1 MSTQIPDP
9 APSLTLER
17 VRADIARILNTDEGE
32 IADTDNLIDHGL
44 DSIRLMSLTQQWQ
57 AAGAPVTFDQLAAWP
72 EIAYWFSL
80 LHGGTPTH

>member
-1 MSTQIPDP
+1 MSNTKPDP

-17 VRADIARILNTDEGE
+17 VRADIARILQADEAD

-44 DSIRLMSLTQQWQ
+44 DSIRLMALTQEWQ

-72 EIAYWFSL
+72 EINYWFSL
-80 LHGGTPTH
+80 LHGGRPIH